1 MLMTC
6 LSYAGKPEG
15 RSERRTDMKPMK
27 EIYLA
32 GGCFWGTEHFLKQI
46 EGVEATQVGY
56 ANGNIANP
64 TYQQVCTGTTDF
76 AETVKVQYDPDE
88 VDLPFLIDLYFKR
101 LTLPAS
107 ISKGGIEVHSI
118 ARVSIIR
125 IPPTCLLFVKPL
137 TGWLPTTPV
146 RWL

>member
-46 EGVEATQVGY
+46 WLESQV
-56 ANGNIANP
+56 
-64 TYQQVCTGTTDF
+64 
-76 AETVKVQYDPDE
+76 KSRRM
-88 VDLPFLIDLYFKR
+88 K
-101 LTLPAS
+101 
-107 ISKGGIEVHSI
+107 
-118 ARVSIIR
+118 
-125 IPPTCLLFVKPL
+125 
-137 TGWLPTTPV
+137 
-146 RWL
+146 

>member
-46 EGVEATQVGY
+46 EGVEGTQHRTGIYYTDTADLPVIRETVDRLAANYSRPLVVEIEPLKNFYLAEDYHQDYLDKNPGGY
-56 ANGNIANP
+56 CHINP
-64 TYQQVCTGTTDF
+64 TLF
-76 AETVKVQYDPDE
+76 
-88 VDLPFLIDLYFKR
+88 DL
-101 LTLPAS
+101 
-107 ISKGGIEVHSI
+107 
-118 ARVSIIR
+118 ARKAKMKKEGDGEY
-125 IPPTCLLFVKPL
+125 LNLEK
-137 TGWLPTTPV
+137 
-146 RWL
+146 

>member
-46 EGVEATQVGY
+46 EGVEATQVG
-56 ANGNIANP
+56 
-64 TYQQVCTGTTDF
+64 
-76 AETVKVQYDPDE
+76 
-88 VDLPFLIDLYFKR
+88 
-101 LTLPAS
+101 
-107 ISKGGIEVHSI
+107 
-118 ARVSIIR
+118 
-125 IPPTCLLFVKPL
+125 
-137 TGWLPTTPV
+137 
-146 RWL
+146 

>member
-56 ANGNIANP
+56 ANGNIAGMYRYHGLCRNRKS
-64 TYQQVCTGTTDF
+64 
-76 AETVKVQYDPDE
+76 TV
-88 VDLPFLIDLYFKR
+88 
-101 LTLPAS
+101 
-107 ISKGGIEVHSI
+107 
-118 ARVSIIR
+118 
-125 IPPTCLLFVKPL
+125 
-137 TGWLPTTPV
+137 
-146 RWL
+146 

>member
-46 EGVEATQVGY
+46 EGVDTADLPVIRETVDRLAANYSRPLVVEIEPLKNFYLAEDYHQDYLDKNPGGY
-56 ANGNIANP
+56 CHINP
-64 TYQQVCTGTTDF
+64 TLF
-76 AETVKVQYDPDE
+76 
-88 VDLPFLIDLYFKR
+88 DL
-101 LTLPAS
+101 
-107 ISKGGIEVHSI
+107 
-118 ARVSIIR
+118 ARKAKMKKEGDGEY
-125 IPPTCLLFVKPL
+125 LNLEK
-137 TGWLPTTPV
+137 
-146 RWL
+146 